1 MINEL
6 YRLSTAMEEAGIA
19 VSDWHNKY
27 QPIAKATKKA
37 PCIRIT
43 LADGKVQELSEVN
56 AELAAV
62 LRKFGSNQGS
72 FPCLNLAPL
81 YRIAEEEKQR
91 ICELCTGASDE
102 ERIKELRGF
111 CTESN
116 WTGKFLGKYKI
127 SLENTV
133 DELKELV
140 SGYEPF
146 CILEEECRPFRD
158 AEVFH
163 RELAE
168 AAFRML
174 ERQENAALAQTI
186 LFHFCKPGET
196 EYGKISVALESEKL
210 IETGIPAVSSKF
222 VKGLNRALMAAD
234 EKSRDLAS
242 ETEIDAFG
250 RPYQPKP
257 TDDPM
262 PEVKLAGG
270 FSAIL
275 RTMYHGQP
283 CQHRYGLI
291 EGSTYLLSSEV
302 RKKLKAAL
310 EWAGEAEREGET
322 WIKTDRQEI
331 LFAYPERLPKVPI
344 SFVKTFGKGSVDQ
357 GKVFLQCSREF
368 LQEFSHGK
376 EQDKDGHAD
385 GIQVFI
391 LRRIDRGRAKVV
403 YTRETDAAELERCC
417 EKWTEG
423 FRNVPEFPFGDL
435 EVPFPLD
442 VSNTLNSF
450 FQQDGKLVTDK
461 FKPVPRYHGVELL
474 LETALPVEADLHC
487 MAEKAWKIGALC
499 GTLVACGQGSA
510 YDTDTKKAKGCIT
523 KDRITAILALTGFLL
538 FRCGIKKEVY
548 MQSFPY
554 LYGQLLKVSD
564 ELHAL
569 YCKVVRNDDIPPQLA
584 GSSLYQS
591 ASEAPVRTLNLL
603 AQRMNPYITW
613 AKSYRL
619 KQAEE
624 SWRAGWY
631 LKLYEEFAGQIGT
644 VWKPESRFN
653 DEEKAQLFLGYL
665 AKFPRSEKENDPEEE
680 NTNEQ

>member
-6 YRLSTAMEEAGIA
+6 YRLSTAMEEAGISA
-19 VSDWHNKY
+19 QGWHRQYK
-27 QPIAKATKKA
+27 PIPNVRNGA
-37 PCIRIT
+37 PCVRIV

-81 YRIAEEEKQR
+81 YRITEKEKQQHIR
-91 ICELCTGASDE
+91 ELCTGALDE
-102 ERIKELRGF
+102 ERIKELRGL

-174 ERQENAALAQTI
+174 GRQENAALAQTI
-186 LFHFCKPGET
+186 LFYFCKPGET

-234 EKSRDLAS
+234 EKGEDLAS

-250 RPYQPKP
+250 RPYQP
-257 TDDPM
+257 TVDPM

-270 FSAIL
+270 FDVKL
-275 RTMYHGQP
+275 RTMFEGQP
-283 CQHRYGLI
+283 CQMRYGKI
-291 EGSTYLLSSEV
+291 GSISYPVSVPLRKRLQSALDWLGTNELRNVTWVKSE
-302 RKKLKAAL
+302 KN
-310 EWAGEAEREGET
+310 
-322 WIKTDRQEI
+322 EI
-331 LFAYPERLPKVPI
+331 LFAYPEHLPQAPPSYTKL
-344 SFVKTFGKGSVDQ
+344 FGGA
-357 GKVFLQCSREF
+357 GKSREVTFLQCSKEF
-368 LQEFSHGK
+368 LKEFSLGK

-391 LRRIDRGRAKVV
+391 LRKIDKARAKVV

-423 FRNVPEFPFGDL
+423 FRNVPEFPFGTL

-442 VSNTLNSF
+442 VANTLNAF

-487 MAEKAWKIGALC
+487 MAEKAWKIGAF
-499 GTLVACGQGSA
+499 CGQSA
-510 YDTDTKKAKGCIT
+510 AVRQWESRTLFKV
-523 KDRITAILALTGFLL
+523 KDMLALTSFLL

-569 YCKVVRNDDIPPQLA
+569 YCKVVRNDDIPTQLA

-644 VWKPESRFN
+644 VWKSESRFN